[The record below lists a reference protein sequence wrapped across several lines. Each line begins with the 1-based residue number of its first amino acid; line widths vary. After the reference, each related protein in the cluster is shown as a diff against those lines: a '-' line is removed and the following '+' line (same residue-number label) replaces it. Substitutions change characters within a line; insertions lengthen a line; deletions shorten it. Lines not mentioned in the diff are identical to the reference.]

1 MAVLVS
7 SYKTDVFNQ
16 LLPFEDAGPAFDR
29 VKGMS
34 IVKSQ
39 MKDLFRKHRVENFIG
54 LQLLHQHFQLYPD
67 QKLVDINGTS
77 SPMVPPQPDSVT
89 PVVWGIRIEIS
100 NDIYLEPLEFTL
112 NSGDAELDQASPLS
126 QERLE
131 SFLVEKCDFFKEFAT
146 TVKFLGIEGLFGFTR
161 HPGTGYPGRIE
172 ISGDRVNINLTP
184 LQVGSIHCFIRR
196 IQKANMLCKGKMYL
210 DGKSREA
217 AWYFDDQFVDDGCKC
232 LCPEKDGKHQG
243 HGSHHITQ

>member
-16 LLPFEDAGPAFDR
+16 LPLFEDAGPAFDR
-29 VKGMS
+29 VQGAS

-39 MKDLFRKHRVENFIG
+39 MKDLFRKHSVENFIG
-54 LQLLHQHFQLYPD
+54 LQLLHQHFQLHSD

-77 SPMVPPQPDSVT
+77 SPMVPPQPDCVT
-89 PVVWGIRIEIS
+89 PVVWGVRMDKN

-126 QERLE
+126 QDKLE
-131 SFLVEKCDFFKEFAT
+131 SFLVEKRNFFSEFAT
-146 TVKFLGIEGLFGFTR
+146 TVKLLGIEGLFGFTR
-161 HPGTGYPGRIE
+161 HPGIGYPGRIE

-184 LQVGSIHCFIRR
+184 LQ
-196 IQKANMLCKGKMYL
+196 GKMYL

-217 AWYFDDQFVDDGCKC
+217 AWYFDDQFMDDGCRC